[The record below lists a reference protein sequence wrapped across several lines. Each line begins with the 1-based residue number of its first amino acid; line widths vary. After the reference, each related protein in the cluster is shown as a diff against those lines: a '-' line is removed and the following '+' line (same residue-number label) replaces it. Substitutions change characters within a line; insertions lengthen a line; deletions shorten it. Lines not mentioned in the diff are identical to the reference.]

1 MSKLFVDFPI
11 ALKTKTGISS
21 GNDRTML
28 ATSLIRSASAT
39 EEPPNFITTVCC
51 FLFFPGVLLFE
62 MSLSFANTHFV
73 VVVSENRRLL
83 APENDDREDD
93 DDVLVAQRPNN
104 ASFFP
109 PLVLKRLLPI
119 PSHPLKEDTKTEEAI
134 VGIV

>member
-1 MSKLFVDFPI
+1 
-11 ALKTKTGISS
+11 
-21 GNDRTML
+21 ML

-73 VVVSENRRLL
+73 VVSENRRLL

-93 DDVLVAQRPNN
+93 DDDVLLVAQRPNN
-104 ASFFP
+104 ALFFP
-109 PLVLKRLLPI
+109 LLVRKLLLPI
-119 PSHPLKEDTKTEEAI
+119 TSHPLKEDTKTEEAI
-134 VGIV
+134 NGIV

>member
-1 MSKLFVDFPI
+1 
-11 ALKTKTGISS
+11 
-21 GNDRTML
+21 
-28 ATSLIRSASAT
+28 
-39 EEPPNFITTVCC
+39 
-51 FLFFPGVLLFE
+51 
-62 MSLSFANTHFV
+62 MSLSFANTHF

-93 DDVLVAQRPNN
+93 DDVLVAQRPNT